1 MPPGVLGV
9 LMMPK
14 RNDRPLFI
22 LIIILLFALAALCGV
37 SGSSL
42 GREAAPDTEY
52 TEHSAAPSL
61 ESSLYSREL
70 ENAEASV
77 RLEAFDLG
85 RSGDGSGEFRLDVE
99 IYNKTPEQYE
109 YEVCLSDFSSSL
121 VYMNAPGLK
130 GYDISYSDN
139 YSRGERR
146 QGETY
151 FYFVPDGGEAS
162 DGYAG
167 RLGLYF
173 QQNVP
178 AARNGSIKITIS
190 VQDSRSRPVSIIT
203 HVVRFDFR

>member
-1 MPPGVLGV
+1 M
-9 LMMPK
+9 K
-14 RNDRPLFI
+14 SSRRNDPLFI
-22 LIIILLFALAALCGV
+22 FIIILIFALAALCGV

-42 GREAAPDTEY
+42 GREATPDTEY
-52 TEHSAAPSL
+52 TERTAAPSL

-121 VYMNAPGLK
+121 VYMNAPRLK

-167 RLGLYF
+167 RLELYF
-173 QQNVP
+173 QQNAP
-178 AARNGSIKITIS
+178 AARNGSIEITIS